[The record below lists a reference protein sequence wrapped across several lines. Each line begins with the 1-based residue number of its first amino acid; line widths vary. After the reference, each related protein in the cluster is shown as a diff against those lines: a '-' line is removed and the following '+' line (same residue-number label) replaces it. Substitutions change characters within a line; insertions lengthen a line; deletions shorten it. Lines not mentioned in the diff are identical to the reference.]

1 MVIGDYN
8 YYYDGS
14 AMLHTLAQQ
23 NQWRVGVLVDEAH
36 NLLDRARK
44 MYSAS
49 LDPFAFAA
57 AREVAP
63 AALRK
68 AFDRLARA
76 WARSAARRSSA
87 MPRIRRF
94 RADRVGRA
102 EPRCGNR

>member
-14 AMLHTLAQQ
+14 AMLHTLAQ

-76 WARSAARRSSA
+76 CPEASRAQIERYAAY
-87 MPRIRRF
+87 PEIPP
-94 RADRVGRA
+94 DRVGRA